1 MEDAGVLPSSYP
13 VVSALSQTGYNGAL
27 QFACLPPGVTS
38 KRLHEVLTAR
48 YQDEPVVRVMS
59 QDSVINLEDDF
70 FDPRGSNGTNRVDLF
85 VFGNEE
91 RCCLIARL
99 DNLGKGA
106 AGAAVENMNIH
117 LGIEEGVGL
126 PAG

>member
-27 QFACLPPGVTS
+27 QFACLPPGVTP

-59 QDSVINLEDDF
+59 QDSVINLEAGF
-70 FDPRGSNGTNRVDLF
+70 
-85 VFGNEE
+85 
-91 RCCLIARL
+91 LIHEVAMGPTEWIYSSLSMRS
-99 DNLGKGA
+99 GA
-106 AGAAVENMNIH
+106 V
-117 LGIEEGVGL
+117 
-126 PAG
+126 